1 MVNVSAFTGF
11 ENQSKAYLEYP
22 LDLGDIIHH
31 PASTFIYTKTEFDRY
46 NLLRR
51 NDWAIVDA
59 SLHPEKGDVILIELN
74 AEQCLIPLDKVV
86 WNEDMLMLG
95 VLTAIIKFH
104 RGKSVLPDLN
114 IADLSKSLNSLLI
127 ASPETSFISQAVGNN
142 MLPLG
147 IPNGSLNVIERHVD
161 YKDGDIAVVYQKST
175 FYCRRLNFSE
185 GTLEDGY
192 GISMPIQRPFS
203 VEGVVTKTVI
213 LFRTLLQ

>member
-1 MVNVSAFTGF
+1 MSAFTGF

-46 NLLRR
+46 PSLHR

-59 SLHPEKGDVILIELN
+59 SLYPDKGDVILLELN
-74 AEQCLIPLDKVV
+74 AEQFLIQVDSIV

-104 RGKSVLPDLN
+104 NRLSVLLDHSVGDLN
-114 IADLSKSLNSLLI
+114 KTLNPLLI
-127 ASPETSFISQAVGNN
+127 PNPEATFISQAAGNN

-147 IPNGSLNVIERHVD
+147 IPNGSLNIVERHID
-161 YKDGDIAVVYQKST
+161 YKDEDIAVVYQNGA

-192 GISMPIQRPFS
+192 GVSMPIQQPFS
-203 VEGVVTKTVI
+203 VEGIVTKTVI
-213 LFRTLLQ
+213 LFRSLLQ